1 MLFLSYIVLISAAAA
16 SIAINFKNRIA
27 VFIYISICAIFW
39 SMTMRTAE
47 LNPDFTYYTTMM
59 TQENVLVSVLSNF
72 YEPVLYSYHWLIF
85 SAIGNIYFSWVI
97 GDLIL
102 LFIFYKA
109 IAKLHNS
116 LNIVDNNFYSM
127 RFYPAIFLILLSSW
141 PFFIGFNLTYRQFAA
156 SIIFLYAF
164 SSFKT
169 NKLQGLIFFTFT
181 VLTHNAFAVL
191 LPLFLFFSGN
201 KYLRF
206 ISYLGSMIIPFAL
219 VTVSEFTEYPYV
231 GAVLAA
237 LYPLSILVIS
247 LFVLILVNGKNIK
260 ISSELTLVFLYLP
273 YLSLIS
279 WIFLQNGQ
287 AERIGVLCMSILLP
301 ILIVWVIGFVRNKYS
316 ALLVI
321 LLMSTLP
328 IFGFY
333 QSMLV

>member
-47 LNPDFTYYTTMM
+47 LNSDFTYYTTMM
-59 TQENVLVSVLSNF
+59 IQENVLVSVLSNV

-85 SAIGNIYFSWVI
+85 SVVDSIYFSWVI

-109 IAKLHNS
+109 IIKLHNS
-116 LNIVDNNFYSM
+116 LNIEDNNFDST

-156 SIIFLYAF
+156 SIIFLYAL
-164 SSFKT
+164 SSFKS
-169 NKLQGLIFFTFT
+169 NKLQGLIFYTIT
-181 VLTHNAFAVL
+181 VFTHNAFAVM
-191 LPLFLFFSGN
+191 LPLFLFFSDN

-206 ISYLGSMIIPFAL
+206 ASYLGSLLIPFAL
-219 VTVSEFTEYPYV
+219 VAGSEFADYPYV
-231 GAVLAA
+231 GAVLVS
-237 LYPLSILVIS
+237 LYPLSILFIS

-273 YLSLIS
+273 YISMIS

-287 AERIGVLCMSILLP
+287 AERMGVLCMSILLP
-301 ILIVWVIGFVRNKYS
+301 IVIIWVTGFVRNKYS
-316 ALLVI
+316 ALMAI

-333 QSMLV
+333 QSMLA